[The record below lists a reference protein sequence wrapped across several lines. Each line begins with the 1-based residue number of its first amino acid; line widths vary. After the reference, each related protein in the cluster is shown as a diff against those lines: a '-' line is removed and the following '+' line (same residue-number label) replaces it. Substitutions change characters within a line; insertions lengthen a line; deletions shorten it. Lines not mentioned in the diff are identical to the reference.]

1 MPEPMKGPTMSDFV
15 NICLR
20 VPATKVVRVK
30 AAVEKFLDL
39 AGVRYSIVDEDE
51 ELVSWEEAFSDLHPG
66 NALKG
71 ARLTLELTQAQLAEK
86 IGIKRYHISEMESG
100 KRSIDKDM
108 AKRLAKALNTGYKV
122 FL

>member
-1 MPEPMKGPTMSDFV
+1 MREPMKGPITSDFA

-20 VPATKVVRVK
+20 VPTVKVDRVK

-39 AGVRYSIVDEDE
+39 VGVQYTIADEDE
-51 ELVSWEEAFSDLHPG
+51 ELVSWEEVFPDLHPG

-71 ARLTLELTQAQLAEK
+71 ARLIEELTQAQLAEK
-86 IGIKRYHISEMESG
+86 IGVKRHHISEMETG

-108 AKRLAKALNTGYKV
+108 AKRLAKTLNTGYKV
-122 FL
+122 FF

>member
-1 MPEPMKGPTMSDFV
+1 MPEPMKGPITNDFA

-20 VPATKVVRVK
+20 VPIAKVDRVK

-39 AGVRYSIVDEDE
+39 VGVQYTIADEDE
-51 ELVSWEEAFSDLHPG
+51 ELVSWDEAFPDFHPG

-71 ARLTLELTQAQLAEK
+71 ARLMEDLTQAQLAEK
-86 IGIKRYHISEMESG
+86 IGVKRHHISEMETG
-100 KRSIDKDM
+100 KRSMDKDM
-108 AKRLAKALNTGYKV
+108 AKRLAKTLNTGYKV

>member
-1 MPEPMKGPTMSDFV
+1 MPEPMKGPITSDFA

-30 AAVEKFLDL
+30 AAVEKLLDL
-39 AGVRYSIVDEDE
+39 VGVQYSIIDEDE

-71 ARLTLELTQAQLAEK
+71 ARLMEELTQAQLAEK
-86 IGIKRYHISEMESG
+86 IGTTRHHISEMETG
-100 KRSIDKDM
+100 KYPIDKDM
-108 AKRLAKALNTGYKV
+108 AKRLAKTLNTGYKV